1 MAAQLREGSV
11 ERDIV
16 ALALSVVLIIALVR
30 FRLDLGIAMFVGAVS
45 MAFVSGRAV
54 AWTGVEVWR
63 AVIAKDSLLLFGR
76 IATILMLGALA
87 GRLGYLDHVVWGLKR
102 MIRDNR
108 IVVALVPAFG
118 GLLPMP
124 GGTMLTAPMVENALK
139 STDVRPE
146 DRFFI
151 AYWFRH
157 VWEYVWPLYPAI
169 ILVALLIDRPVA
181 DIARTTYPLTLAAIT
196 GGVLLVLRR
205 APVGRNETSPEGR
218 KEAWPVLAKGT
229 LPFAIVIIG
238 ALVFKFEV
246 MLVVLAV
253 VVFLAVFEKAHVRDV
268 LAALRKGTEFQII
281 TLVFGVSA
289 YKHLLIVTGIREA
302 LPEFFLQMQVPEL
315 LVIIA
320 APMLI
325 GLVTG
330 ATVAFVAV
338 TFPLLLPIMT
348 MDGGSVDMELV
359 MLAFASGF
367 VGCLLSPVHLCLVL
381 SREYFGAG
389 LGGIYRLL
397 IPATLVIMGVAVA
410 IVLL

>member
-1 MAAQLREGSV
+1 M

-16 ALALSVVLIIALVR
+16 ALTISIVLMIILVR
-30 FRLDLGIAMFVGAVS
+30 FRLDLGIAMLLGAVS
-45 MAFVSGRAV
+45 MALVSGRAIG
-54 AWTGVEVWR
+54 WTGLEVWR

-76 IATILMLGALA
+76 IATILMLGAFA
-87 GRLGYLDHVVWGLKR
+87 GRLGYLDHVVSGLKR

-124 GGTMLTAPMVENALK
+124 GGTMLTAPMVESALK
-139 STDVRPE
+139 STDVGPE

-169 ILVALLIDRPVA
+169 ILAAAVIDRPVA
-181 DIARTTYPLTLAAIT
+181 DIARVTYPLTLAAIAS
-196 GGVLLVLRR
+196 GILLVLRR
-205 APVGRNETSPEGR
+205 TPAGRNETSAKER
-218 KEAWPVLAKGT
+218 KGAGLALAKGS
-229 LPFAIVIIG
+229 LPFVVVIVG

-246 MLVVLAV
+246 ILVVLV
-253 VVFLAVFEKAHVRDV
+253 VVSLLAVFEKARLSDV
-268 LAALRKGTEFQII
+268 LASLRKGTEFQII

-289 YKHLLIVTGIREA
+289 YKHLLIVTGIRDA
-302 LPEFFLQMQVPEL
+302 VPEFLMQIQVPEL

-320 APMLI
+320 VPMLI

-330 ATVAFVAV
+330 VTAAYVAV
-338 TFPLLLPIMT
+338 TFPLLMPIFVS
-348 MDGGSVDMELV
+348 GGSIDMELV
-359 MLAFASGF
+359 MLAFGSGF

-381 SREYFGAG
+381 SREYFGASF
-389 LGGIYRLL
+389 GGIYRLL
-397 IPATLVIMGVAVA
+397 IPATLAIMAVAVA

>member
-1 MAAQLREGSV
+1 M

-16 ALALSVVLIIALVR
+16 ALMLSIILMIILVR
-30 FRLDLGIAMFVGAVS
+30 FRLDLGIAMLLGAVS
-45 MAFVSGRAV
+45 MALVSGRAIG
-54 AWTGVEVWR
+54 WTGLEVWR

-87 GRLGYLDHVVWGLKR
+87 GRLGYLDHVVSGLKR

-124 GGTMLTAPMVENALK
+124 GGTMLTAPMVESALK

-181 DIARTTYPLTLAAIT
+181 DIARTTYPLTLAAIG

-205 APVGRNETSPEGR
+205 APAGRNETSKEER
-218 KEAWPVLAKGT
+218 KGAGLALAKGS
-229 LPFAIVIIG
+229 LPFAVVIVG
-238 ALVFKFEV
+238 ALVFRFEV
-246 MLVVLAV
+246 MLVVFVVAGLLA
-253 VVFLAVFEKAHVRDV
+253 LFEKAHVRDM

-289 YKHLLIVTGIREA
+289 YKHLLIVTGIRDA

-315 LVIIA
+315 LIIIA

-330 ATVAFVAV
+330 VTAAFVAV
-338 TFPLLLPIMT
+338 VFPLLIPLMIV
-348 MDGGSVDMELV
+348 DGGGINMELV
-359 MLAFASGF
+359 MLAFGSGF

-381 SREYFGAG
+381 SREYFGASFG
-389 LGGIYRLL
+389 RVYRLL
-397 IPATLVIMGVAVA
+397 VPAVLIIMGVAVA

>member
-1 MAAQLREGSV
+1 M

-16 ALALSVVLIIALVR
+16 ALTISIVLMIILVR
-30 FRLDLGIAMFVGAVS
+30 FRLDLGIAMLLGAVS
-45 MAFVSGRAV
+45 MALVSGRAIG
-54 AWTGVEVWR
+54 WTGLEVWR

-76 IATILMLGALA
+76 IATILMLGAFA
-87 GRLGYLDHVVWGLKR
+87 GRLGYLDHVVSGLKR
-102 MIRDNR
+102 LIRDNR

-139 STDVRPE
+139 STDVGPE

-169 ILVALLIDRPVA
+169 ILAAAIIDRPVA
-181 DIARTTYPLTLAAIT
+181 DIARVTYPLTLAAIAS
-196 GGVLLVLRR
+196 GILLVLRR
-205 APVGRNETSPEGR
+205 TPAGRNEISAKER
-218 KEAWPVLAKGT
+218 KGAGLALAKGS
-229 LPFAIVIIG
+229 LPFVVVIVG

-246 MLVVLAV
+246 ILVVLV
-253 VVFLAVFEKAHVRDV
+253 VVSLLAVFEKADLSDV
-268 LAALRKGTEFQII
+268 LASLRKGTEFQII

-289 YKHLLIVTGIREA
+289 YKHLLIATGIREA
-302 LPEFFLQMQVPEL
+302 VPEFLVQIQVPEL

-320 APMLI
+320 VPMLI

-330 ATVAFVAV
+330 VTAAFVAV
-338 TFPLLLPIMT
+338 TFPLLMPIIMR
-348 MDGGSVDMELV
+348 GGGIDMELV
-359 MLAFASGF
+359 MLAFGSGF

-381 SREYFGAG
+381 SREYFGASF
-389 LGGIYRLL
+389 GGIYRLL
-397 IPATLVIMGVAVA
+397 IPATLAIMAVAVA

>member
-1 MAAQLREGSV
+1 M

-16 ALALSVVLIIALVR
+16 ALTISIVLMIILVR
-30 FRLDLGIAMFVGAVS
+30 FRLDLGIAMLLGAVS
-45 MAFVSGRAV
+45 MALVSGRAIG
-54 AWTGVEVWR
+54 WTGLEVWR

-76 IATILMLGALA
+76 IATILMLGAFA
-87 GRLGYLDHVVWGLKR
+87 GRLGYLDHVVSGLKR
-102 MIRDNR
+102 LIRDNR

-139 STDVRPE
+139 STDVGPE

-169 ILVALLIDRPVA
+169 ILAAAIIDRPVA
-181 DIARTTYPLTLAAIT
+181 DIARVTYPLTLAAIAS
-196 GGVLLVLRR
+196 GILLVLRR
-205 APVGRNETSPEGR
+205 TPAGRNETSPKER
-218 KEAWPVLAKGT
+218 KGAGLALAKGS
-229 LPFAIVIIG
+229 LPFVVVIVG

-246 MLVVLAV
+246 ILVVLV
-253 VVFLAVFEKAHVRDV
+253 VVSLLAVFEKADLSDV
-268 LAALRKGTEFQII
+268 LASLRKGTEFQII

-289 YKHLLIVTGIREA
+289 YKHLLIATGIREA
-302 LPEFFLQMQVPEL
+302 VPEFLMQIQVPEL

-320 APMLI
+320 VPMLI

-330 ATVAFVAV
+330 VTAAFVAV
-338 TFPLLLPIMT
+338 TFPLLMPIIMR
-348 MDGGSVDMELV
+348 GGGIDMELV
-359 MLAFASGF
+359 MLAFGSGF

-381 SREYFGAG
+381 SREYFGASF
-389 LGGIYRLL
+389 GGIYRLL
-397 IPATLVIMGVAVA
+397 IPATLAIMAVAVA

>member
-1 MAAQLREGSV
+1 M

-16 ALALSVVLIIALVR
+16 ALTISIVLMIVLVR
-30 FRLDLGIAMFVGAVS
+30 FRLDLGIAMLLGGVS
-45 MAFVSGRAV
+45 MALVSGRAIG
-54 AWTGVEVWR
+54 WTGLEIWR

-87 GRLGYLDHVVWGLKR
+87 GRLGYLDHVVSGLKR
-102 MIRDNR
+102 LIRDNR

-124 GGTMLTAPMVENALK
+124 GGTMLTAPMVESALK
-139 STDVRPE
+139 STDVGPE

-169 ILVALLIDRPVA
+169 ILAAALIDCTVA
-181 DIARTTYPLTLAAIT
+181 DIARVTYPLTLAAIAS
-196 GGVLLVLRR
+196 GILLVLRR
-205 APVGRNETSPEGR
+205 TPAGRNETSAEER
-218 KEAWPVLAKGT
+218 KGAGVALAKGS
-229 LPFAIVIIG
+229 LPFIVVILG
-238 ALVFKFEV
+238 ALVFRFEV
-246 MLVVLAV
+246 ILVVLV
-253 VVFLAVFEKAHVRDV
+253 VVSLLAVFEKARLSDV
-268 LAALRKGTEFQII
+268 LASLRRGTEFQII

-302 LPEFFLQMQVPEL
+302 VPEFLMQTQVPEL

-320 APMLI
+320 VPMLI

-330 ATVAFVAV
+330 VTAAFVAV
-338 TFPLLLPIMT
+338 TFPLLMPIIMR
-348 MDGGSVDMELV
+348 GGGIDMELV
-359 MLAFASGF
+359 MLAFGSGF

-381 SREYFGAG
+381 SREYFGASF
-389 LGGIYRLL
+389 GGIYRLL
-397 IPATLVIMGVAVA
+397 IPAVLAIMAVAVA

>member
-1 MAAQLREGSV
+1 M

-16 ALALSVVLIIALVR
+16 ALTISIVLMIILVR
-30 FRLDLGIAMFVGAVS
+30 FRLDLGIAMLLGAVS
-45 MAFVSGRAV
+45 MALVSGRAIG
-54 AWTGVEVWR
+54 WTGLEVWR
-63 AVIAKDSLLLFGR
+63 GVIAKDSLLLFGR
-76 IATILMLGALA
+76 IATILMLGAFA
-87 GRLGYLDHVVWGLKR
+87 GRLGYLDHVVSGLKR
-102 MIRDNR
+102 LIRDNR

-139 STDVRPE
+139 STDVGPE

-169 ILVALLIDRPVA
+169 ILAAAIIDRPVA
-181 DIARTTYPLTLAAIT
+181 DIARVTYPLTLAAIAS
-196 GGVLLVLRR
+196 GILLVLRR
-205 APVGRNETSPEGR
+205 TPAGRNEISAKER
-218 KEAWPVLAKGT
+218 KGAGLALAKGS
-229 LPFAIVIIG
+229 LPFVVVIVG

-246 MLVVLAV
+246 ILVVLV
-253 VVFLAVFEKAHVRDV
+253 VVSLLAVFEKAHLSDV
-268 LAALRKGTEFQII
+268 LASLRKGTEFQII

-289 YKHLLIVTGIREA
+289 YKHLLIATGIREA
-302 LPEFFLQMQVPEL
+302 VPEFLMQIQVPEL

-320 APMLI
+320 VPMLI

-330 ATVAFVAV
+330 VTAAFVAV
-338 TFPLLLPIMT
+338 TFPLLMPIIMR
-348 MDGGSVDMELV
+348 GGGIDMELV
-359 MLAFASGF
+359 MLAFGSGF

-381 SREYFGAG
+381 SREYFGASF
-389 LGGIYRLL
+389 GGIYRLL
-397 IPATLVIMGVAVA
+397 IPATLAIMAVAVA

>member
-1 MAAQLREGSV
+1 M

-16 ALALSVVLIIALVR
+16 ALTVSIVLMIILVR
-30 FRLDLGIAMFVGAVS
+30 FRLDLGIAMLLGAVS
-45 MAFVSGRAV
+45 MALVSGRAIG
-54 AWTGVEVWR
+54 WTGVEVWR

-76 IATILMLGALA
+76 IATILMLSALA
-87 GRLGYLDHVVWGLKR
+87 GRLGYLDHVVSGLKR

-108 IVVALVPAFG
+108 VVVALVPAFG

-139 STDVRPE
+139 STDAKPE
-146 DRFFI
+146 ERFFI

-157 VWEYVWPLYPAI
+157 VWEYVWPLYPA
-169 ILVALLIDRPVA
+169 LVLAAALIDRPVA
-181 DIARTTYPLTLAAIT
+181 DIARVTYPLTLAAIAS
-196 GGVLLVLRR
+196 GVLLVLRR
-205 APVGRNETSPEGR
+205 TPAGRNETPAEGR
-218 KEAWPVLAKGT
+218 KGAGLALAKGA
-229 LPFAIVIIG
+229 LPFAVVIVG

-253 VVFLAVFEKAHVRDV
+253 VFLLAVFEKAHVRDV
-268 LAALRKGTEFQII
+268 LASLRKGTEFQIV

-289 YKHLLIVTGIREA
+289 YKHLLIATGIREA
-302 LPEFFLQMQVPEL
+302 VPGFLMQIQVPEL

-320 APMLI
+320 VPMLI

-330 ATVAFVAV
+330 VTAAFVAV
-338 TFPLLLPIMT
+338 TFPLLMPIIVS
-348 MDGGSVDMELV
+348 GGSIDMELV
-359 MLAFASGF
+359 MLAFGSGF

-389 LGGIYRLL
+389 FGGIYRLL
-397 IPATLVIMGVAVA
+397 IPATLAIMAVAVA